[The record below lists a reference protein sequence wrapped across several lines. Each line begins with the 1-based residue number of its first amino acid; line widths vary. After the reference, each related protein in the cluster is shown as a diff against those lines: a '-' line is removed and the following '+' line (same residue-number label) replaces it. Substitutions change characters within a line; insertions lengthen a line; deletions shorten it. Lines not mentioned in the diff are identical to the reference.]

1 MNTCSEQAEERES
14 KTHPLSHINKPMQE
28 GRKLPDILV
37 KKRQQVMQVKQEKAK
52 QSGAWKIC
60 QDDKEF
66 K

>member
-1 MNTCSEQAEERES
+1 MNTHSEEAEERES
-14 KTHPLSHINKPMQE
+14 KTYPLSHIDKPVQE
-28 GRKLPDILV
+28 GRKLPDTLI
-37 KKRQQVMQVKQEKAK
+37 KNRQQVMQVKQEKAK